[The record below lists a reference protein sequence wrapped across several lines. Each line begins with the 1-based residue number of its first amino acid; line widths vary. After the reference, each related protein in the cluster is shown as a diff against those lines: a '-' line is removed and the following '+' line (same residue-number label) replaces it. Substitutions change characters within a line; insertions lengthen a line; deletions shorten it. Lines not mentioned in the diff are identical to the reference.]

1 MAAPPWFVK
10 SQSQVYIAMFY
21 FVFSVYFREETND
34 KTCGATL
41 AYYFYLKPI
50 DKKRATHQTFSGT
63 PAYNSSALQSCL
75 GNRTTEVLK
84 SEESRQYLQKRNH
97 MGLLKPFVR
106 FREAFLIAP
115 KYSLATCQI
124 EKTMSTFRAGLFCY
138 LNKKEDFIAAGRQIS
153 TENWFNTLCDDR
165 IYEKTYSD
173 VEGSLGENS
182 LIFAVVRNPIA
193 RFMSGFFDKCIQED
207 PPLWIERCA
216 CFCCKHD
223 ITCFLKRLKSH
234 LLEFQ
239 SFRKIESQT
248 DFYYMRHF
256 APLTWYCNF
265 GKTLASSYIVFYSNR
280 KRFQVAQ
287 EIDKVLSAQEIP
299 AEDRSYVRK
308 QLLQRLPSHSTATN
322 HTRKTIEQK
331 FFHNRE
337 NLELFLDIYF
347 FDYIAFKFELPKL
360 GVDRSSHPFGCLR
373 HNSYAIGILFYILTA
388 HLSEVCAATHRIG
401 KRTND
406 KFRCTFSDGEDWVGT
421 FTDAVDLELG
431 FDNKCTGATSIT
443 LLSGKTLHLESYS
456 EDNINSL
463 LSFSSGPLHMC
474 LNISDTDIETV
485 SLSATAIDGK
495 CKGPQVTIMNNK
507 RLTDVEFGKKLL
519 QGFAKAKGKRISIHG
534 NPKLKARTIK
544 KLSKY
549 KFVDVQQHTSECTM
563 PNPLST
569 LDPITKGRCTAFY
582 GPVVIPPKTASLN
595 LPSPQFETKYSLT
608 GCIKIEHTALK
619 NVKFLRMFRD
629 VTPLAG
635 CENSIKNNPQLCLIE
650 ELDFLQERFRN
661 LTIMHNRKDCEN
673 DCLGGEV
680 TEAYLADI
688 GRCTIIHGDVL
699 IRNWKEKPVYV
710 DLLHKI
716 KKISGKLIIE
726 DNENLGEFDYFS
738 GLEVVRGKGD
748 GPVIIVRN
756 NPDLTLLTMPR
767 LKEIKL
773 QQETIPTT
781 TTTTIATTTARTTAE
796 ATATTAIT
804 TTEVYEKSVIT
815 TAIKKRSTRRKSKRT
830 RRTKRVS
837 SKSTAVTQQISAGG
851 VHKHDKGNQPAAAM
865 ETSESHSIVK
875 WIGVAVTVAILLI
888 VIIAVVIVVVVLLT
902 RRKAKS
908 TISLEPATLDGESK
922 KVLDGLVEHDGPT
935 TATNSEI
942 SSADP
947 VSWNSNYSGALVTPA
962 EKIDF
967 SRRSFAGKDD
977 DSDMASNLAASMIPL
992 ATNGK
997 PPIRNSNKFLH
1008 QRMQEMFP
1016 YDLVIMIGN
1025 CGDITET
1032 IPGLPIEKGA
1042 AKKYRNEE
1050 GVISYA
1056 YKFVYGRTISSRTTH
1071 FVYKVKQRERRKKKF
1086 QHIVHFDWQRK
1097 RYPTEFDELLQIIK
1111 LSSEKSAICVSN
1123 RRKEVFSLIYLLFKC
1138 VSQAEQVKLI
1148 DVFRFHS
1155 QNCNGAPLDSE
1166 EMVFALYVL
1175 ARWSQSLSLA
1185 DDASN
1190 KKRNDWC
1197 EKYNEM
1203 SKFANANRSVRNILQ
1218 EHLDAFN
1225 NLEFIAAA
1233 HTKSKVAILEQLTAQ
1248 EKRNLGEKVE
1258 TGETDEQTGTTVAEG
1273 QLRTDKTLL
1282 RTGVK
1287 RRKQGGVEQTPSSAD
1302 ELRKMHGID
1311 NLGIKI
1317 SKTRTPKKAMSVNS
1331 SLDWKNEAVRGRLGV
1346 RKTHFQKDLA
1356 Q

>member
-1 MAAPPWFVK
+1 MHWK
-10 SQSQVYIAMFY
+10 S
-21 FVFSVYFREETND
+21 
-34 KTCGATL
+34 
-41 AYYFYLKPI
+41 
-50 DKKRATHQTFSGT
+50 
-63 PAYNSSALQSCL
+63 
-75 GNRTTEVLK
+75 
-84 SEESRQYLQKRNH
+84 
-97 MGLLKPFVR
+97 
-106 FREAFLIAP
+106 
-115 KYSLATCQI
+115 
-124 EKTMSTFRAGLFCY
+124 
-138 LNKKEDFIAAGRQIS
+138 
-153 TENWFNTLCDDR
+153 
-165 IYEKTYSD
+165 
-173 VEGSLGENS
+173 
-182 LIFAVVRNPIA
+182 
-193 RFMSGFFDKCIQED
+193 
-207 PPLWIERCA
+207 
-216 CFCCKHD
+216 
-223 ITCFLKRLKSH
+223 
-234 LLEFQ
+234 
-239 SFRKIESQT
+239 
-248 DFYYMRHF
+248 
-256 APLTWYCNF
+256 
-265 GKTLASSYIVFYSNR
+265 
-280 KRFQVAQ
+280 
-287 EIDKVLSAQEIP
+287 VLSLH
-299 AEDRSYVRK
+299 DFRC
-308 QLLQRLPSHSTATN
+308 HW
-322 HTRKTIEQK
+322 
-331 FFHNRE
+331 
-337 NLELFLDIYF
+337 LE
-347 FDYIAFKFELPKL
+347 
-360 GVDRSSHPFGCLR
+360 G
-373 HNSYAIGILFYILTA
+373 
-388 HLSEVCAATHRIG
+388 
-401 KRTND
+401 
-406 KFRCTFSDGEDWVGT
+406 CTFSDGEDWVGT

-773 QQETIPTT
+773 Q
-781 TTTTIATTTARTTAE
+781 
-796 ATATTAIT
+796 
-804 TTEVYEKSVIT
+804 V
-815 TAIKKRSTRRKSKRT
+815 
-830 RRTKRVS
+830 
-837 SKSTAVTQQISAGG
+837 GG

-922 KVLDGLVEHDGPT
+922 KVLDGLVE
-935 TATNSEI
+935 
-942 SSADP
+942 
-947 VSWNSNYSGALVTPA
+947 V
-962 EKIDF
+962 
-967 SRRSFAGKDD
+967 
-977 DSDMASNLAASMIPL
+977 
-992 ATNGK
+992 
-997 PPIRNSNKFLH
+997 
-1008 QRMQEMFP
+1008 
-1016 YDLVIMIGN
+1016 
-1025 CGDITET
+1025 C
-1032 IPGLPIEKGA
+1032 
-1042 AKKYRNEE
+1042 
-1050 GVISYA
+1050 
-1056 YKFVYGRTISSRTTH
+1056 
-1071 FVYKVKQRERRKKKF
+1071 
-1086 QHIVHFDWQRK
+1086 
-1097 RYPTEFDELLQIIK
+1097 
-1111 LSSEKSAICVSN
+1111 
-1123 RRKEVFSLIYLLFKC
+1123 
-1138 VSQAEQVKLI
+1138 
-1148 DVFRFHS
+1148 
-1155 QNCNGAPLDSE
+1155 
-1166 EMVFALYVL
+1166 
-1175 ARWSQSLSLA
+1175 
-1185 DDASN
+1185 
-1190 KKRNDWC
+1190 
-1197 EKYNEM
+1197 
-1203 SKFANANRSVRNILQ
+1203 
-1218 EHLDAFN
+1218 
-1225 NLEFIAAA
+1225 
-1233 HTKSKVAILEQLTAQ
+1233 
-1248 EKRNLGEKVE
+1248 
-1258 TGETDEQTGTTVAEG
+1258 
-1273 QLRTDKTLL
+1273 
-1282 RTGVK
+1282 
-1287 RRKQGGVEQTPSSAD
+1287 
-1302 ELRKMHGID
+1302 
-1311 NLGIKI
+1311 
-1317 SKTRTPKKAMSVNS
+1317 
-1331 SLDWKNEAVRGRLGV
+1331 
-1346 RKTHFQKDLA
+1346 
-1356 Q
+1356 